1 MKYSKLIVAGV
12 AALALGGCYSVPTT
26 SEAPAGDT
34 GPVGSNNSAGSS
46 DTTVGMA
53 GEKTKPDGTG
63 TYETKAKGS
72 TESASK

>member
-12 AALALGGCYSVPTT
+12 AALALGGCYSAPTT

-34 GPVGSNNSAGSS
+34 GPVGYNSSAGTS

-53 GEKTKPDGTG
+53 GEKSKPDGTG

-72 TESASK
+72 TENASK